1 MTKANRA
8 TFLGKVGT
16 TLREYG
22 YKIKYL
28 DEEFISFTKKIW
40 NKHQMHYF
48 QRLKELIVFWRYLR
62 ENVQKTIT

>member
-22 YKIKYL
+22 I
-28 DEEFISFTKKIW
+28 
-40 NKHQMHYF
+40 
-48 QRLKELIVFWRYLR
+48 RLNILMRTTWL
-62 ENVQKTIT
+62 